1 MPNICANRF
10 NFPFQRSG
18 RDADGRRS
26 GPRHEHRE
34 PCKNRRPESAC
45 AVPGMCTPR
54 VGQNRTSAP
63 YMTVYSVISLPKIP
77 YIHRIHMVLANPIYI
92 RCMYGRKFT
101 DYTVIH
107 SVYTR
112 FWPTLTVSRARRAGL
127 DWCVQCQVFL

>member
-77 YIHRIHMVLANPIYI
+77 YIHRIHMVLANPLYIYGACTAGNSRII
-92 RCMYGRKFT
+92 RL
-101 DYTVIH
+101 YTVYIH
-107 SVYTR
+107 GSGQR
-112 FWPTLTVSRARRAGL
+112 
-127 DWCVQCQVFL
+127 